1 MKVMKTENKS
11 SMIMALLM
19 AIFGALVTAILYFI
33 IAKLGFF
40 SAWAG
45 AIGLT
50 ISISC
55 YCFYTEKPD
64 YMGLILCIVLNIL
77 GIILGEILYSQF
89 EIARL
94 YNISVIEVIRD
105 FDLVEEML
113 EEIAF
118 WRYPTIG
125 AILVIISGFIIG
137 KPILRAKN
145 KKTENELMN

>member
-11 SMIMALLM
+11 NMFMALLM
-19 AIFGALVTAILYFI
+19 AIFGAVVTAILYFI

-55 YCFYTEKPD
+55 YCFYTERPD
-64 YMGLILCIVLNIL
+64 YLGLILCIFLNIL
-77 GIILGEILYSQF
+77 GVILGEILYNQF
-89 EIARL
+89 EIAKM
-94 YNISVIEVIRD
+94 YNVSVIEVLRD

-113 EEIAF
+113 EELAF
-118 WRYPTIG
+118 WRYPAIG